1 MSKLEVD
8 KVVPQSGTTLT
19 VGEVGD
25 TTVIN
30 GLGTLPATIG
40 TSTQVLAVNAGATG
54 LEYGTA
60 ATDLSNLNATN
71 LTSGTVPDLRFPSV
85 LPAAGGQNLT
95 SLQSAALT
103 GALPAISG
111 ASLINIPANQG
122 LQNDIATLALHQA
135 TFGNATR
142 YNLTNTNVDVYEDST
157 AIANLVTVARSVSGE
172 FMSTAI
178 ASGATAQAITG
189 ITVAGGNIVRTS
201 PEATAIANAED
212 GAGSTQVAYTT
223 GSSVSGY
230 VTADLGATYTIA
242 QMDLGKKR
250 AAGDPRSILMSYST
264 DDSLYPVMDLTSAT
278 STVVSYGGESKNL
291 SNFTSAG
298 TADWAALTVNDYNS
312 VCRVTDFATFSA
324 RYLRYKFGSADFHDA
339 NAAWSQFKIYKQ
351 GFTTGAAGSYESTAQ
366 TANASTSIVSAVL
379 TYTDSVGT
387 TALNTDLVL
396 QVSADNGVTFT
407 SAPLTA
413 AGSFSSGILQAT
425 TSDITVTA
433 GSQIK
438 YKVTFANQAA
448 LTKVTQVNG
457 VSLIY

>member
-19 VGEVGD
+19 VGEAGD

-40 TSTQVLAVNAGATG
+40 TATQVLAVNAGATG

-85 LPAAGGQNLT
+85 LPAAGAQNLT

-122 LQNDIATLALHQA
+122 LQNDVATLALHQA
-135 TFGNATR
+135 TFSNATR
-142 YNLTNTNVDVYEDST
+142 YNLTNTNVDVYQDST
-157 AIANLVTVARSVSGE
+157 AIANLVTVARDSAGE

-178 ASGATAQAITG
+178 ESGVITNTNTATAIG
-189 ITVAGGNIVRTS
+189 GGNIVQDSSAVTNS
-201 PEATAIANAED
+201 QDAD
-212 GAGSTQVAYTT
+212 SSTQTAYTT
-223 GSSVSGY
+223 ASSTSGFQTFDWGSSKVIS
-230 VTADLGATYTIA
+230 VI
-242 QMDLGKKR
+242 DLGKKR
-250 AAGDPRSILMSYST
+250 ANGDATSITISYST
-264 DDSLYPVMDLTSAT
+264 DDLTYTPVNLVGTTQTMVDYVGSQPT
-278 STVVSYGGESKNL
+278 L
-291 SNFTSAG
+291 SNFTSSG
-298 TADWAALTVNDYNS
+298 TADWAVLSSNQDS
-312 VCRVTDFATFSA
+312 VIQKLENFTQFTA
-324 RYLRYKFGSADFHDA
+324 RYLKYTFNSAVWGDA
-339 NAAWSQFKIYKQ
+339 NAGYTQTKTYSANYV
-351 GFTTGAAGSYESTAQ
+351 TGASGSYESTAQ

-379 TYTDSVGT
+379 TYTDNVGT

-396 QVSADNGVTFT
+396 EVSADNGVTFT

>member
-19 VGEVGD
+19 VGEAGD

-40 TSTQVLAVNAGATG
+40 TATQVLAVNAGATG

-85 LPAAGGQNLT
+85 LPAAGAQNLT

-122 LQNDIATLALHQA
+122 LQNDVATLALHQA
-135 TFGNATR
+135 TFSNATR
-142 YNLTNTNVDVYEDST
+142 YNLTNTNVDVYQDST
-157 AIANLVTVARSVSGE
+157 AIANLVTVARDSAGE

-178 ASGATAQAITG
+178 ESGVITNTNTATAIG
-189 ITVAGGNIVRTS
+189 GGNIVQDSSAVTNS
-201 PEATAIANAED
+201 QDAD
-212 GAGSTQVAYTT
+212 SSTQTAYTT
-223 GSSVSGY
+223 ASSTSGFQTFDWGSSKVIS
-230 VTADLGATYTIA
+230 VI
-242 QMDLGKKR
+242 DLGKKR
-250 AAGDPRSILMSYST
+250 ANGDATSITISYST
-264 DDSLYPVMDLTSAT
+264 DDLTYTPVNLVGTTQTMVDYVGSQPA
-278 STVVSYGGESKNL
+278 L
-291 SNFTSAG
+291 SNFTSSG
-298 TADWAALTVNDYNS
+298 TADWAVLSSNQDS
-312 VCRVTDFATFSA
+312 VIQKLENFTQFTA
-324 RYLRYKFGSADFHDA
+324 RYLKYTFNSAVWGDA
-339 NAAWSQFKIYKQ
+339 NAGYTQTKTYSANYV
-351 GFTTGAAGSYESTAQ
+351 TGASGSYESTAQ

-379 TYTDSVGT
+379 TYTDNVGT

-396 QVSADNGVTFT
+396 EVSADNGVTFT

>member
-19 VGEVGD
+19 VGEAGD

-40 TSTQVLAVNAGATG
+40 TATQVLAVNAGATG

-85 LPAAGGQNLT
+85 LPAAGAQNLT

-122 LQNDIATLALHQA
+122 LQNDVATLALHQA
-135 TFGNATR
+135 TFSNATR
-142 YNLTNTNVDVYEDST
+142 YNLTNTNVDVYQDST
-157 AIANLVTVARSVSGE
+157 AIANLVTVARDSAGE

-178 ASGATAQAITG
+178 ESGVITNTNTATAIG
-189 ITVAGGNIVRTS
+189 GGNIVQDSSAVTNS
-201 PEATAIANAED
+201 QDAD
-212 GAGSTQVAYTT
+212 SSTQTAYTT
-223 GSSVSGY
+223 ASSTSGFQTFDWGSSKVIS
-230 VTADLGATYTIA
+230 VI
-242 QMDLGKKR
+242 DLGKKR
-250 AAGDPRSILMSYST
+250 ANGDATSITISYST
-264 DDSLYPVMDLTSAT
+264 DDLTYTPVNLVGTTQTMVDYVGSQPT
-278 STVVSYGGESKNL
+278 L
-291 SNFTSAG
+291 SNFTSSG
-298 TADWAALTVNDYNS
+298 TADWAVLSSNQDS
-312 VCRVTDFATFSA
+312 VIQKLENFTQFTA
-324 RYLRYKFGSADFHDA
+324 RYLKYTFNSAVWGDA
-339 NAAWSQFKIYKQ
+339 NAGYTQTKTYSANYV
-351 GFTTGAAGSYESTAQ
+351 TGASGSYESTAQ

-379 TYTDSVGT
+379 TYTDNVGT

-396 QVSADNGVTFT
+396 EVSADNGVTFT

-425 TSDITVTA
+425 TSDITVVA
-433 GSQIK
+433 GTQIK